1 MTEKELKKNNNMR
14 NSPLKGMT
22 TSKSRTSPTKFFG
35 AIGRFFGWGGSKAK
49 AGVNQFAF
57 GSWDPN
63 TGKSTHGKT
72 AGFGGRG
79 TKVTGITT
87 TGVERIG

>member
-1 MTEKELKKNNNMR
+1 MR

-35 AIGRFFGWGGSKAK
+35 AIGRIFGWGSSSSSSRS
-49 AGVNQFAF
+49 NQFAF
-57 GSWDPN
+57 ASWDPN

-72 AGFGGRG
+72 KFFGNKR
-79 TKVTGITT
+79 TKTSGITT
-87 TGVERIG
+87 TGPERIG